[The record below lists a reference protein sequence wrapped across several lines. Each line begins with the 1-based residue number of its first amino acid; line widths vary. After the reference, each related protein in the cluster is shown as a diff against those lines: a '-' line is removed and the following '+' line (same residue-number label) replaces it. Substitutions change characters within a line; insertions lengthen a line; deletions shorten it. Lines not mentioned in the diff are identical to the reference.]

1 MRRCH
6 YSIVIFT
13 YLSCFGFNI
22 NPAVAAS
29 YDANYDKVS
38 SFLKVA
44 QADTSD
50 TTPRPN
56 LRIGSTGEDVKLLQ
70 TQLKKLGYYNGIAD
84 GQFGESTRDAVIE
97 FQLKEKVLADGV
109 VGEQTNQLIKTE
121 TLKQS
126 SSIST
131 PTPEAAPEDTSEKE
145 KSSPNQNGLIKLGL
159 IAMGILAGAGILFY
173 AVQWFR
179 YYKREK
185 NTEIY
190 ADDDTDIAQA
200 PPHELING
208 NQNQKY
214 LPEAEDNFAQAPTD
228 EFTNSNQDQ
237 KYLPEAEDNLED
249 VTSTITPSSKLLT
262 TEQTSPLAKVNVVD
276 ELIQDLDSSNPT
288 QRRKAIWELGQK
300 GDSRAI
306 QPLVEQMV
314 DADSQQRS
322 LILAALAEIGT
333 RTLKPMNRALA
344 VSMQDESPDVRK
356 NAIRDLTRV
365 YDVMAQISQMLSMA
379 MEDEDPEVQETA
391 RYAVSQMNRIR
402 VLPSEQPE
410 DSEQ

>member
-29 YDANYDKVS
+29 YDKTP

-44 QADTSD
+44 QADSSNTTSR
-50 TTPRPN
+50 TN
-56 LRIGSTGEDVKLLQ
+56 LRIGSVGEDVKLLQ
-70 TQLKKLGYYNGIAD
+70 TQLKKLGYYDGSAD

-97 FQLKEKVLADGV
+97 FQLKKKVLADGV
-109 VGEQTNQLIKTE
+109 VGNQTNELIKTE
-121 TLKQS
+121 TLKQNNFV
-126 SSIST
+126 ST
-131 PTPEAAPEDTSEKE
+131 PTPEPVPEDVSETE
-145 KSSPNQNGLIKLGL
+145 KPSESDNGWIQLVLIVMGL
-159 IAMGILAGAGILFY
+159 LAGGGILFY
-173 AVQWFR
+173 LFKLF
-179 YYKREK
+179 KRSK
-185 NTEIY
+185 QPSNSAIY
-190 ADDDTDIAQA
+190 DDDDDDETYIVQA
-200 PPHELING
+200 PEYEAS
-208 NQNQKY
+208 QN
-214 LPEAEDNFAQAPTD
+214 
-228 EFTNSNQDQ
+228 EFVNNKQDQ
-237 KYLPEAEDNLED
+237 KYLTGTQEDNLED
-249 VTSTITPSSKLLT
+249 VPSTIQPSAQIIP
-262 TEQTSPLAKVNVVD
+262 TEKTSSLAKLNVVD
-276 ELIQDLDSSNPT
+276 ELIEDLDSSNPT

-322 LILAALAEIGT
+322 LILAALSEIGT

-365 YDVMAQISQMLSMA
+365 YDVMGQISQMLSMA

-391 RYAVSQMNRIR
+391 KYAVSQMNRIR
-402 VLPSEQPE
+402 VLPSEQPKPQPQLPEEWE

>member
-22 NPAVAAS
+22 NPVLAAS
-29 YDANYDKVS
+29 YDKTP

-44 QADTSD
+44 QADSSNTTSR
-50 TTPRPN
+50 TN
-56 LRIGSTGEDVKLLQ
+56 LRIGSVGEDVKLLQ
-70 TQLKKLGYYNGIAD
+70 TQLKKLGYYDGSAD

-97 FQLKEKVLADGV
+97 FQLEKKVLADGV
-109 VGEQTNQLIKTE
+109 VGNQTNELIKAE
-121 TLKQS
+121 TLKQNNFV
-126 SSIST
+126 ST
-131 PTPEAAPEDTSEKE
+131 PTPETASEDLPETEKPS
-145 KSSPNQNGLIKLGL
+145 KSNNGWIQLVLIVMGL
-159 IAMGILAGAGILFY
+159 LAGGGILFY
-173 AVQWFR
+173 LFKLFR
-179 YYKREK
+179 RSKQPS
-185 NTEIY
+185 NGAIY
-190 ADDDTDIAQA
+190 DDDDETYIAQA
-200 PPHELING
+200 PE
-208 NQNQKY
+208 Y
-214 LPEAEDNFAQAPTD
+214 EASQD
-228 EFTNSNQDQ
+228 EFVNNNQDQ
-237 KYLPEAEDNLED
+237 KYLTGTQEDNLEE
-249 VTSTITPSSKLLT
+249 VASTIQPSAQIIP
-262 TEQTSPLAKVNVVD
+262 TEKTSSLAKLNVVD
-276 ELIQDLDSSNPT
+276 ELIEDLDSPNPT

-322 LILAALAEIGT
+322 LILAALSEIGT

-365 YDVMAQISQMLSMA
+365 YDVMGQISQMLSMA

-391 RYAVSQMNRIR
+391 KYAVSQMNRIR
-402 VLPSEQPE
+402 VLPSEQPPAQQAQLPE
-410 DSEQ
+410 EWKDSNSEQ

>member
-29 YDANYDKVS
+29 YDANYHKVS

-44 QADTSD
+44 QADNSD
-50 TTPRPN
+50 TTSRTN
-56 LRIGSTGEDVKLLQ
+56 LRIGSRGEDVKLLQ
-70 TQLKKLGYYNGIAD
+70 TQLKKLGYYDGISD

-97 FQLKEKVLADGV
+97 FQLKKKVLADGV
-109 VGEQTNQLIKTE
+109 VGNQTNELIKAE
-121 TLKQS
+121 TLKQNNFV
-126 SSIST
+126 ST
-131 PTPEAAPEDTSEKE
+131 PTPEPASEDVAETEKPS
-145 KSSPNQNGLIKLGL
+145 KSSNGWIQLVFIVMGL
-159 IAMGILAGAGILFY
+159 LAGGGVLFY
-173 AVQWFR
+173 LFKLFR
-179 YYKREK
+179 RSKQPSNRA
-185 NTEIY
+185 IY
-190 ADDDTDIAQA
+190 DDDNDDETYIAQA
-200 PPHELING
+200 PEYEVSQDDFVN
-208 NQNQKY
+208 N
-214 LPEAEDNFAQAPTD
+214 
-228 EFTNSNQDQ
+228 NQDQ
-237 KYLPEAEDNLED
+237 KYLTGTQEDNLEE
-249 VTSTITPSSKLLT
+249 VASTVQPSAQIIPTEKTSS
-262 TEQTSPLAKVNVVD
+262 LAKLNVVD
-276 ELIQDLDSSNPT
+276 ELIEDLDSSNPT

-322 LILAALAEIGT
+322 LILAALSEIGT

-365 YDVMAQISQMLSMA
+365 YDVMGQISQMLSMA

-391 RYAVSQMNRIR
+391 KYAVSQMNRIR
-402 VLPSEQPE
+402 VLPSEPPQPQQPQLPE
-410 DSEQ
+410 EWEESNSEQ

>member
-1 MRRCH
+1 MRRCY

-29 YDANYDKVS
+29 YDANYHKVS

-44 QADTSD
+44 QADNSD
-50 TTPRPN
+50 TTSRTN
-56 LRIGSTGEDVKLLQ
+56 LRIGSRGEDVKLLQ
-70 TQLKKLGYYNGIAD
+70 TQLKKLGYYDGISD

-97 FQLKEKVLADGV
+97 FQLKKKVLADGV
-109 VGEQTNQLIKTE
+109 VGNQTSELIKAE
-121 TLKQS
+121 TLKQNNFV
-126 SSIST
+126 ST
-131 PTPEAAPEDTSEKE
+131 PTPETASEDVAETEKPS
-145 KSSPNQNGLIKLGL
+145 KSSNGWIQLVFIVMGL
-159 IAMGILAGAGILFY
+159 LAGGGVLFY
-173 AVQWFR
+173 LFKLFR
-179 YYKREK
+179 RSKQPR
-185 NTEIY
+185 NRGIY
-190 ADDDTDIAQA
+190 DDDNDDETYIAQA
-200 PPHELING
+200 PEYKVS
-208 NQNQKY
+208 Q
-214 LPEAEDNFAQAPTD
+214 D
-228 EFTNSNQDQ
+228 EFVNNNQDQ
-237 KYLPEAEDNLED
+237 KYLTGTQEDNLEE
-249 VTSTITPSSKLLT
+249 VASTVQPSAQIIPTEKTSS
-262 TEQTSPLAKVNVVD
+262 LAKLNVVD
-276 ELIQDLDSSNPT
+276 ELIEDLDSSNPT

-322 LILAALAEIGT
+322 LILAALSEIGT

-365 YDVMAQISQMLSMA
+365 YDVMGQISQMLSMA

-391 RYAVSQMNRIR
+391 KYAVSQMNRIR
-402 VLPSEQPE
+402 VLPSEPPQPQQPQLPEEWE
-410 DSEQ
+410 DSSSEQ

>member
-22 NPAVAAS
+22 NPVIAAS
-29 YDANYDKVS
+29 YDKAP

-44 QADTSD
+44 QADSSNTNSR
-50 TTPRPN
+50 TN
-56 LRIGSTGEDVKLLQ
+56 LKIGSVGEDVKLLQ
-70 TQLKKLGYYNGIAD
+70 TQLKKLGYYDGSAD

-97 FQLKEKVLADGV
+97 FQLKKKVLADGV
-109 VGEQTNQLIKTE
+109 VGNQTNELIKAE
-121 TLKQS
+121 TLKQNNFV
-126 SSIST
+126 ST
-131 PTPEAAPEDTSEKE
+131 PTPEPVPEDVSETE
-145 KSSPNQNGLIKLGL
+145 KPSKSDNGLIKLVLIVMGL
-159 IAMGILAGAGILFY
+159 LAGGGILFY
-173 AVQWFR
+173 LFKLF
-179 YYKREK
+179 KRSK
-185 NTEIY
+185 QPSNRPTY
-190 ADDDTDIAQA
+190 DDNDDDETYIAQA
-200 PPHELING
+200 PE
-208 NQNQKY
+208 Y
-214 LPEAEDNFAQAPTD
+214 EASQDGFVNK
-228 EFTNSNQDQ
+228 NQDQ
-237 KYLPEAEDNLED
+237 KYLTGTQEDNLED
-249 VTSTITPSSKLLT
+249 VPSTIQPSAQIIP
-262 TEQTSPLAKVNVVD
+262 TEKTSSLAKLNVVD
-276 ELIQDLDSSNPT
+276 ELIEDLDSSNPT

-322 LILAALAEIGT
+322 LILAALSEIGT

-365 YDVMAQISQMLSMA
+365 YDVMGQISQMLSMA

-391 RYAVSQMNRIR
+391 KYAVSQMNRIR
-402 VLPSEQPE
+402 VLPSEQPQPQPQLPEEWE

>member
-29 YDANYDKVS
+29 YDANYHKVS

-44 QADTSD
+44 QADNSD
-50 TTPRPN
+50 TTSRTN
-56 LRIGSTGEDVKLLQ
+56 LRIGSRGEDVKLLQ
-70 TQLKKLGYYNGIAD
+70 TQLKKLGYYDGISD

-97 FQLKEKVLADGV
+97 FQLKKKVLADGV
-109 VGEQTNQLIKTE
+109 VGNQTSELIKAE
-121 TLKQS
+121 TLKQNNFV
-126 SSIST
+126 ST
-131 PTPEAAPEDTSEKE
+131 PTPETASEDVAETEKPS
-145 KSSPNQNGLIKLGL
+145 KSSNGWIQLVFIVMGL
-159 IAMGILAGAGILFY
+159 LAGGGVLFY
-173 AVQWFR
+173 LFKLFR
-179 YYKREK
+179 RSKQPSNRG
-185 NTEIY
+185 IY
-190 ADDDTDIAQA
+190 DDDNDDETYIAQA
-200 PPHELING
+200 PEYKVS
-208 NQNQKY
+208 Q
-214 LPEAEDNFAQAPTD
+214 D
-228 EFTNSNQDQ
+228 EFVNNNQDQ
-237 KYLPEAEDNLED
+237 KYLTGTQEDNLEE
-249 VTSTITPSSKLLT
+249 VASTIQPSAQIIP
-262 TEQTSPLAKVNVVD
+262 TEKTSSLAKLNVVD
-276 ELIQDLDSSNPT
+276 ELIEDLDSSNPT

-322 LILAALAEIGT
+322 LILAALSEIGT

-365 YDVMAQISQMLSMA
+365 YDVMGQISQMLSMA

-391 RYAVSQMNRIR
+391 KYAVSQMNRIR
-402 VLPSEQPE
+402 VLPSEPPQPQQPQLPEEWE
-410 DSEQ
+410 DSSSEQ

>member
-29 YDANYDKVS
+29 YDANYHKVS

-44 QADTSD
+44 QADNSD
-50 TTPRPN
+50 TTSRTN
-56 LRIGSTGEDVKLLQ
+56 LRIGSRGEDVKLLQ
-70 TQLKKLGYYNGIAD
+70 TQLKKLGYYDGISD

-97 FQLKEKVLADGV
+97 FQLKKKVLADGV
-109 VGEQTNQLIKTE
+109 VGNQTNELIKAE
-121 TLKQS
+121 TLKQNNFV
-126 SSIST
+126 ST
-131 PTPEAAPEDTSEKE
+131 PTPEPASEDVPETEKPS
-145 KSSPNQNGLIKLGL
+145 KSNNGWIQLVLIVMGL
-159 IAMGILAGAGILFY
+159 LAGGGVLFY
-173 AVQWFR
+173 LFKLFR
-179 YYKREK
+179 RSKQPSNRG
-185 NTEIY
+185 IY
-190 ADDDTDIAQA
+190 DDDNDDETYIAQA
-200 PPHELING
+200 PEYKVS
-208 NQNQKY
+208 Q
-214 LPEAEDNFAQAPTD
+214 D
-228 EFTNSNQDQ
+228 EFVNNNQDQ
-237 KYLPEAEDNLED
+237 KYLTGTQEDNLEE
-249 VTSTITPSSKLLT
+249 VASTVQPSAQIIPTEKTSS
-262 TEQTSPLAKVNVVD
+262 LAKLNVVD
-276 ELIQDLDSSNPT
+276 ELIEDLDSSNPT

-322 LILAALAEIGT
+322 LILAALSEIGT

-365 YDVMAQISQMLSMA
+365 YDVMGQISQMLSMA

-391 RYAVSQMNRIR
+391 KYAVSQMNRIR
-402 VLPSEQPE
+402 VLPSEPPQPQQAQLPEEWE
-410 DSEQ
+410 DSSSEQ

>member
-29 YDANYDKVS
+29 YDKS
-38 SFLKVA
+38 PSFLKVA
-44 QADTSD
+44 QADSSNTNSP
-50 TTPRPN
+50 TN
-56 LRIGSTGEDVKLLQ
+56 LRIGSAGEDVKLLQ
-70 TQLKKLGYYNGIAD
+70 TQLKKLGYYDGIPD

-97 FQLKEKVLADGV
+97 FQLKKKVLADGI
-109 VGEQTNQLIKTE
+109 VGNQTNELIKAE
-121 TLKQS
+121 TLKQDS
-126 SSIST
+126 FVST
-131 PTPEAAPEDTSEKE
+131 PTPQPAPEDSAENENSSKSEN
-145 KSSPNQNGLIKLGL
+145 SWINYVLMTIGFLSGGGL
-159 IAMGILAGAGILFY
+159 LFY
-173 AVQWFR
+173 FFKWLRRSKQP
-179 YYKREK
+179 
-185 NTEIY
+185 NSISSY
-190 ADDDTDIAQA
+190 AKDDYDDDDTDIAQPSDYQA
-200 PPHELING
+200 SQDKFVNT

-214 LPEAEDNFAQAPTD
+214 LTGTQEDNV
-228 EFTNSNQDQ
+228 
-237 KYLPEAEDNLED
+237 ED
-249 VTSTITPSSKLLT
+249 VPSTIEPSAQLIP
-262 TEQTSPLAKVNVVD
+262 TEKTSRLAKVNVVD

-365 YDVMAQISQMLSMA
+365 YDVMAQISQMLSVA

-391 RYAVSQMNRIR
+391 KYAVSQMNRIR
-402 VLPSEQPE
+402 VLPTEQPQTKIQLPEEWEDGNSEQ
-410 DSEQ
+410 

>member
-29 YDANYDKVS
+29 YDANYHKVS

-44 QADTSD
+44 QADNSD
-50 TTPRPN
+50 TTSRTN
-56 LRIGSTGEDVKLLQ
+56 LRIGSRGEDVKLLQ
-70 TQLKKLGYYNGIAD
+70 TQLKKLGYYDGISD

-97 FQLKEKVLADGV
+97 FQLKKKVLADGV
-109 VGEQTNQLIKTE
+109 VGNQTNELIKAE
-121 TLKQS
+121 TLKQNNFV
-126 SSIST
+126 ST
-131 PTPEAAPEDTSEKE
+131 PTPEPASEDDPETE
-145 KSSPNQNGLIKLGL
+145 KSSKSNNGWIRLGL
-159 IAMGILAGAGILFY
+159 IVMGLLAGGGILFY
-173 AVQWFR
+173 LFKLFR
-179 YYKREK
+179 RSKQPSNRP
-185 NTEIY
+185 IY
-190 ADDDTDIAQA
+190 DDDDDETYIAQA
-200 PPHELING
+200 PEYEASQDEFVNN
-208 NQNQKY
+208 NQEQKY
-214 LPEAEDNFAQAPTD
+214 LTGAQ
-228 EFTNSNQDQ
+228 
-237 KYLPEAEDNLED
+237 EDNLEE
-249 VTSTITPSSKLLT
+249 VASTVQPSAQIIPTEKTSS
-262 TEQTSPLAKVNVVD
+262 LAKLNVVD
-276 ELIQDLDSSNPT
+276 ELIEDLDSSNPT

-322 LILAALAEIGT
+322 LILAALSEIGT

-365 YDVMAQISQMLSMA
+365 YDVMGQISQMLSMA

-391 RYAVSQMNRIR
+391 KYAVSQMNRIR
-402 VLPSEQPE
+402 VLPSEQPPAQQPQLPEEWE